1 MFPEFA
7 GPQQHTQQEIEIL
20 RNMGIPEWLLQPTV
34 VKPEEGCALEDV
46 GLSPS
51 LVERCQEQ
59 GIDRFF
65 AVQMKVIPVF
75 LRRQALYDSR
85 HAPGDLCISAP
96 TGSGKTMAYVLP
108 IVDILSKRIVTRLRA
123 LIVLPTRDLVQ
134 QVKETFDAFVKGT
147 NLKVATAVGQHSY
160 GHERAALVGQGT
172 ETFDGGFSK
181 VDILIATP
189 GRLMDH
195 LKETPNFT
203 LQHLRFLVIDEADRL
218 LNQNYQDWL
227 HHILQATRPAAASL
241 HDDNDT
247 TSLPTNKPCIT
258 LKTNANGVIESD
270 AMAPSFLSSRFQL
283 PGTDLDLPK
292 VPSVQ
297 KLLFSATLTKDP
309 GKIASLHLVD
319 PEYISVQREQGEAG
333 EAQQQY
339 TTPAG
344 LKEYMTICSTSS
356 KPLVLIYLL
365 CHLKI
370 TSSLCFTKS
379 VESARQLRML
389 LDTFN
394 KGLPDD
400 QRLSVVEYSSDLT
413 NAKRKAMMKQFKDG
427 QIDLM
432 ICSDLIGRG
441 IDLDNVSVVI
451 SYDIPLFMDKYIH
464 RVGRTARA
472 GRSGTAYTLV
482 ETKEARYFK
491 AMLRQAGHAKQVDRL
506 DVARNELDTYQEGYD
521 AVMALLEQED

>member
-1 MFPEFA
+1 MFPDFA
-7 GPQQHTQQEIEIL
+7 SQKQHTQEDIQIL

-34 VKPEEGCALEDV
+34 VDPEEACPLNQV
-46 GLSPS
+46 GLSPR
-51 LVERCQEQ
+51 LIERCEEQ
-59 GIDRFF
+59 GLANFF

-108 IVDILSKRIVTRLRA
+108 IVDILSKRVVTRLRA

-147 NLKVATAVGQHSY
+147 NLKVGIAVGQHSY
-160 GHERAALVGQGT
+160 GHERSILVGNSS
-172 ETFDGGFSK
+172 ETLDGGVSK

-227 HHILQATRPAAASL
+227 NHILSATRPPPL
-241 HDDNDT
+241 TDDT
-247 TSLPTNKPCIT
+247 KKACIS
-258 LKTNANGVIESD
+258 LKTNPFGVMASD
-270 AMAPSFLSSRFQL
+270 AMAPSFIASRFNL
-283 PGTDLDLPK
+283 PTTDLDLPK
-292 VPSVQ
+292 IPSVQ

-319 PEYISVQREQGEAG
+319 PEYISVQGMDG
-333 EAQQQY
+333 TQQQY
-339 TTPAG
+339 ATPAG
-344 LKEYMTICSTSS
+344 LKEHMTMCATAK
-356 KPLVLIYLL
+356 KPVVLIYLL
-365 CHLKI
+365 YQLKVKRG
-370 TSSLCFTKS
+370 LCFTKS
-379 VESARQLRML
+379 VESARQLRLL
-389 LDTFN
+389 LDAYN
-394 KGLPDD
+394 KALPAD
-400 QRLSVVEYSSDLT
+400 QALVIVEYSSDLA
-413 NAKRKAMMKQFKDG
+413 NSKRKALMKQFKDG
-427 QIDLM
+427 QVDLM

-441 IDLDNVSVVI
+441 IDLDNVATVI

-472 GRSGTAYTLV
+472 GRQGTAYTLV
-482 ETKEARYFK
+482 ENKEGRYFK
-491 AMLRQAGHAKQVDRL
+491 EMLRQAGHFQQLERL
-506 DVARNELDTYQEGYD
+506 DIARQDLEPLEAGYQAAMDSLDQ
-521 AVMALLEQED
+521 EQE